1 MSELNPEIKVYCP
14 ITEEAKK
21 DFDAVMQESDG
32 YEPFFDEKTPVYIAY
47 VDDQPV
53 GILTYAILKE
63 NEGIPTHVERLLP
76 GSISESEEDKA
87 DDADAY
93 ESFEAEFTVFV
104 KKEFRQQKIATK
116 LINKAKEDLEAKYE
130 NLNIVIS
137 LPETLLR
144 SSLAAVPAYAELL
157 LRLGR
162 EKFLQAINS
171 PKVSGLTK
179 DVETQTKV
187 NRSDDGKTY
196 TLSQG
201 NKEVASVNLNFE
213 SNAVNLFKVFVEP
226 LYRNRGFGTT
236 LVAKAL
242 NDVFS
247 DKDKPVVLNVKSTN
261 KAARNLYDNVGFD
274 EIERLWYFKV

>member
-1 MSELNPEIKVYCP
+1 MSEAKPEIKVYCP
-14 ITEEAKK
+14 VTDEAKK
-21 DFDAVMQESDG
+21 DFETVMQESDG
-32 YEPFFDEKTPVYIAY
+32 YEPFFDENTPVYIAY
-47 VDDQPV
+47 IEGTPV

-63 NEGIPTHVERLLP
+63 NEGIPNHVERLLP
-76 GSISESEEDKA
+76 GSISESE
-87 DDADAY
+87 DDAANTI

-104 KKEFRQQKIATK
+104 KKEFRNQKIATQ
-116 LINKAKEDLEAKYE
+116 LINKAKEDLEAKHE
-130 NLNIVIS
+130 NLKIIIS

-171 PKVSGLTK
+171 PKVSGITK

-187 NRSDDGKTY
+187 NRSEDGKTY

-201 NKEVASVNLNFE
+201 DKEIASVNLDFE

-242 NDVFS
+242 NDVF
-247 DKDKPVVLNVKSTN
+247 DKKDKPVVLNVKSTN
-261 KAARNLYDNVGFD
+261 KAALNLYENVGFD
-274 EIERLWYFKV
+274 EIERLWYFKI